1 MNQFPEYFY
10 DEAHF
15 VSIMQKIID
24 EVKPKV
30 TWKDEEYKNMT
41 EQSYFSDK
49 MIDLGLLK
57 STLKSD
63 EVSRKEILED
73 LVYNYGLTVT
83 ENFRNKGG
91 YSLDISFFSDGIK
104 PDGFF
109 YDLYIK
115 LCGVAM
121 NAISQDYLRDL

>member
-1 MNQFPEYFY
+1 MNQFPDYFY

-15 VSIMQKIID
+15 VSIIQNVID

-30 TWKDEEYKNMT
+30 TLKDIEYKNMT
-41 EQSYFSDK
+41 DK
-49 MIDLGLLK
+49 MIDIGLLK

-63 EVSRKEILED
+63 EDWRREILED
-73 LVYNYGLTVT
+73 LVYNCGLTVT
-83 ENFRNKGG
+83 ENFRYREG
-91 YSLDISFFSDGIK
+91 YSLDISFFNDGIK

-115 LCGVAM
+115 LYGVAM

>member
-1 MNQFPEYFY
+1 MNNFPDYFY

-15 VSIMQKIID
+15 ISIMQKIID

-30 TWKDEEYKNMT
+30 TLKDDEYKNT
-41 EQSYFSDK
+41 TDK

-63 EVSRKEILED
+63 EISRKEILED
-73 LVYNYGLTVT
+73 LVYNCGLGVT
-83 ENFRNKGG
+83 ENFHRRG
-91 YSLDISFFSDGIK
+91 YSLDISFFNDGIK

-115 LCGVAM
+115 LYGMAM

>member
-30 TWKDEEYKNMT
+30 TLKDAEYKNMT
-41 EQSYFSDK
+41 DK

-63 EVSRKEILED
+63 EISRREILED
-73 LVYNYGLTVT
+73 LVYNRGLSVT
-83 ENFRNKGG
+83 ENFKCKGG

-115 LCGVAM
+115 LYGVAM